1 MEVFSMQIKGLTVNA
16 AGMMPVGAGI
26 QEKKNQMRSAGGMFG
41 PECRVTISQE
51 GRKLSGQ
58 QTARSET
65 GNAQSVRE
73 ERMLLRQ
80 QEEADLAAEIREG
93 YREELNEIDEQIK
106 ALNASYASWEEELR
120 EDLEFKRTPLGKA
133 MKETVK
139 ELKSLKESLEEQKDY
154 QTEEAQRRKREAQQM
169 AMQQSSR
176 CNEEIDENNRDLAAL
191 LKTIEEVKKA
201 EDGRENDETE
211 GGSEASG
218 GGDSVSE
225 AIQGSAVRFMSSS
238 ASREKGAE
246 EMLAHAGESGLFYFD
261 VAEAVTQ
268 SVLQKTADIRTAL
281 DNEILTDEQLEEMMQ
296 KFREE
301 MELSYKDVKYSRSF
315 GMDVLRTVR
324 GAGIEHVG
332 DDSLKGVEEAK
343 RSMMQSSADAV
354 FGEARKGS
362 LEEKSKELADEVERL
377 IDERNDIN
385 KTPEEKKKEREEQE
399 KMQEEMLQPEE
410 EKERLY
416 ATIV

>member
-1 MEVFSMQIKGLTVNA
+1 MQIKAITVNS

-93 YREELNEIDEQIK
+93 YREELNEIDEQRK
-106 ALNASYASWEEELR
+106 ALNASYASWEEEMR
-120 EDLEFKRTPLGKA
+120 GDIEFQESRLGRT
-133 MKETVK
+133 MNETVK

-225 AIQGSAVRFMSSS
+225 AIQDSAVRFMSSS

-281 DNEILTDEQLEEMMQ
+281 DNEVLTDEQLEEMMQ

-343 RSMMQSSADAV
+343 RSMMQSSADAF
-354 FGEARKGS
+354 FGEVRKGS
-362 LEEKSKELADEVERL
+362 LEEKTKELADEVERL

-410 EKERLY
+410 EKERQY

>member
-1 MEVFSMQIKGLTVNA
+1 MQIKGLTVNA

-225 AIQGSAVRFMSSS
+225 AIQDSAVRFMSSS

-343 RSMMQSSADAV
+343 RSMMQSSADAF
-354 FGEARKGS
+354 FGEVRKGS
-362 LEEKSKELADEVERL
+362 LEEKTKELADEVERL

-399 KMQEEMLQPEE
+399 KMQEEMVQPEE
-410 EKERLY
+410 VKERQY

>member
-1 MEVFSMQIKGLTVNA
+1 MQIKAITVNA
-16 AGMMPVGAGI
+16 AGMMPAGTGI
-26 QEKKNQMRSAGGMFG
+26 QEKKNQMRPEGGMFG
-41 PECRVTISQE
+41 PECRVTISRE

-80 QEEADLAAEIREG
+80 EEEADLAAEIREG

-106 ALNASYASWEEELR
+106 ALNASYASWEEEMR
-120 EDLEFKRTPLGKA
+120 GDLEFQESRLGRT
-133 MKETVK
+133 MNETVK

-169 AMQQSSR
+169 AMQQSAR

-218 GGDSVSE
+218 AGDSVSE
-225 AIQGSAVRFMSSS
+225 AIQDSALRFMSSS
-238 ASREKGAE
+238 ASREKGVE

-281 DNEILTDEQLEEMMQ
+281 DNEVLTDEQLEEMMQ

-301 MELSYKDVKYSRSF
+301 MELNYKDVKYSRSF

-343 RSMMQSSADAV
+343 RSMMQSSADAF

-362 LEEKSKELADEVERL
+362 LEEKTKELADEVERL

-410 EKERLY
+410 EKERQY
-416 ATIV
+416 AAIV

>member
-1 MEVFSMQIKGLTVNA
+1 MQIKGLTVNA

-218 GGDSVSE
+218 AGDSVSE
-225 AIQGSAVRFMSSS
+225 AIQDSAVRFMSSS

-343 RSMMQSSADAV
+343 RSMMQSSADAF
-354 FGEARKGS
+354 FGEVRKGS
-362 LEEKSKELADEVERL
+362 LEEKTKELADEVERL

-399 KMQEEMLQPEE
+399 KMQEEMVQPEE
-410 EKERLY
+410 VKERQY